1 MPWVYAKCKV
11 TVEIECQYEFLR
23 SVECCELP
31 GLGLDLIWADVLRLG
46 LSSMMF
52 EKKNSVVSKVLLN
65 TQMKLDSRPSRW
77 GFITTLKCVA

>member
-1 MPWVYAKCKV
+1 MAMPWVYAKCKV

-46 LSSMMF
+46 LSSMML
-52 EKKNSVVSKVLLN
+52 EKKVFSGEQSIIKYP
-65 TQMKLDSRPSRW
+65 DEAR
-77 GFITTLKCVA
+77 